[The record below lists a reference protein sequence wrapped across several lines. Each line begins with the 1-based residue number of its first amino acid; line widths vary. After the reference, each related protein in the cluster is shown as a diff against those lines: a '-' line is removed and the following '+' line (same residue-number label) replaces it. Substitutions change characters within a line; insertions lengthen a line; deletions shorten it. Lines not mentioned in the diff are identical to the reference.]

1 MHCKAWSRRNQQQ
14 CRNHAMR
21 GQEVCRMHGG
31 KTPRGPASVHYKDGR
46 HSRFLPAR
54 MFAAYQAAGLDPE
67 LMSLRQDLALLE
79 ARLIDVLPRV
89 DTGEAGV
96 VWREAQA
103 AMTTFHRAKAR
114 QDVDGMTRAL
124 AHVQRVIT
132 QGAADYAAWREVGKL
147 IDQRRK
153 LVEAEQRRL
162 AQASEMISR
171 DQAMA
176 LLGQVVEIMRRHI
189 PDRDIL
195 SAIARDIEAVGYRG
209 NGHAADTDPTRGA
222 C

>member
-1 MHCKAWSRRNQQQ
+1 
-14 CRNHAMR
+14 
-21 GQEVCRMHGG
+21 MHGG

-54 MFAAYQAAGLDPE
+54 MFAAYKAAGLDPQ

-79 ARLIDVLPRV
+79 ARMIDVLKRV

-96 VWREAQA
+96 VWRDAQA
-103 AMTTFHRAKAR
+103 AMAR
-114 QDVDGMTRAL
+114 FDREWVKKDGAGMEAAL
-124 AHVQRVIT
+124 ADMRRLMT
-132 QGAADYAAWREVGKL
+132 QGASDWASWREVGRL

-162 AQASEMISR
+162 TLAHEMISR

-176 LLGQVVEIMRRHI
+176 LLGQIVDIIRRHV
-189 PDRDIL
+189 PDRGIL
-195 SAIARDIEAVGYRG
+195 NAIALDIQAVGYRG
-209 NGHAADTDPTRGA
+209 NGHAADTDPTQFA

>member
-1 MHCKAWSRRNQQQ
+1 
-14 CRNHAMR
+14 
-21 GQEVCRMHGG
+21 MHGG
-31 KTPRGPASVHYKDGR
+31 KTPRGPAGANYKDGR

-54 MFAAYQAAGLDPE
+54 MFAAYKAAGIDPQ
-67 LMSLRQDLALLE
+67 LMSLRQDLALIE
-79 ARLIDVLPRV
+79 ARMIDVLQRV

-103 AMTTFHRAKAR
+103 AMATFHRAKAR

-124 AHVQRVIT
+124 ADVQRLIT
-132 QGAADYAAWREVGKL
+132 QGAADYAAWREVGDL
-147 IDQRRK
+147 IDRRRK
-153 LVEAEQRRL
+153 LVESEQRRL
-162 AQASEMISR
+162 TLAHEMLSR

-176 LLGQVVEIMRRHI
+176 LIGQMVDIIRRHV

-195 SAIARDIEAVGYRG
+195 NAIALDIQAVSYRG
-209 NGHAADTDPTRGA
+209 NGHAADTDPTRFA